1 MNPPTNEAPRILVI
15 DDDSDLLRLVTLLL
29 KRIEAETIPV
39 ETGTAGLSAM
49 TTDPKPDLVILD
61 LMLPD
66 MDGFEVLRRIRAQKE
81 LDSLPVIILSAKAD
95 PVNIRQGLELGA
107 DSYVTKPYIANN
119 LIERVRALLV
129 GGRRPLP

>member
-1 MNPPTNEAPRILVI
+1 MNPATNEAPRILVI

-29 KRIEAETIPV
+29 KRIDAETIPA
-39 ETGTAGLSAM
+39 ETGTAGLKAA
-49 TTDPKPDLVILD
+49 TADPRPDLLILD

-81 LDSLPVIILSAKAD
+81 LDRLPVIILSAKAD
-95 PVNIRQGLELGA
+95 PVTIRQGMELGA

-119 LIERVRALLV
+119 LIERVRALLI
-129 GGRRPLP
+129 GGRRALP